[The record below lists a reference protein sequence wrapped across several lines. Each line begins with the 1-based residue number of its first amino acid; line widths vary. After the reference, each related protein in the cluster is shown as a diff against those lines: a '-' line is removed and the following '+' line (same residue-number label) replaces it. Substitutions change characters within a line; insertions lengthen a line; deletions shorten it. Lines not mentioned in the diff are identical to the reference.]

1 MGTYLWP
8 RSPLSLGEEAQM
20 QAKRDQGH
28 GRHEVLVQV
37 ILLGL
42 LALIAVS
49 MALLAL
55 VVPDVNIELP
65 VTPTFT
71 DFPISPH
78 AGF

>member
-1 MGTYLWP
+1 METSRHARHRNHQVLY
-8 RSPLSLGEEAQM
+8 
-20 QAKRDQGH
+20 QA
-28 GRHEVLVQV
+28 

-42 LALIAVS
+42 LALIAVA

-55 VVPDVNIELP
+55 ALPDVSIELP

-71 DFPISPH
+71 NYPTSPH

>member
-1 MGTYLWP
+1 
-8 RSPLSLGEEAQM
+8 M
-20 QAKRDQGH
+20 QTKRDQD
-28 GRHEVLVQV
+28 RRNHEVLVQV

-42 LALIAVS
+42 LVLIAVS

-55 VVPDVNIELP
+55 VVPDVSIELP

-71 DFPISPH
+71 NYPISPH

>member
-1 MGTYLWP
+1 
-8 RSPLSLGEEAQM
+8 M
-20 QAKRDQGH
+20 QTKRDQY
-28 GRHEVLVQV
+28 RRSHEVLVQV

-42 LALIAVS
+42 LVLIAVS

-55 VVPDVNIELP
+55 IVPDVSIELP

-71 DFPISPH
+71 NYPISPH